1 MKQLFVDGVEI
12 DLFLPTR
19 AAGAAPP
26 CLVLVAGTG
35 WLGGLT
41 KPGFLPLNRMVARH
55 ATGTGYACAL
65 VFCRHR
71 CITETCGV
79 EVLSG
84 LGAAGALLGG
94 WQAAAAASVVAGLG
108 YAGVARALALAA
120 PAAAAAAAAL
130 AAVAMRGAA
139 ASRRRR
145 AAARGDALE
154 RAVADAAT
162 AWAHVRARAADLGV
176 DGGRLALGGYSSG
189 AQLALL
195 LALRL
200 PAPPRAVVLVS
211 GALLDVDEG
220 FHAAWDEPAPVELFR
235 VGKFARAVK
244 WIIDSFIDDILDTR
258 SPADRARASLPADV
272 GAARLRASRWR
283 VSLCANE
290 LAGFQPYQRAFFDH
304 GFQRLTTLLRAAD
317 ADLATCEIAGNHWT
331 LPLHIDDAFAALLPR
346 DLLDD

>member
-1 MKQLFVDGVEI
+1 MS
-12 DLFLPTR
+12 
-19 AAGAAPP
+19 
-26 CLVLVAGTG
+26 
-35 WLGGLT
+35 
-41 KPGFLPLNRMVARH
+41 
-55 ATGTGYACAL
+55 AT
-65 VFCRHR
+65 
-71 CITETCGV
+71 
-79 EVLSG
+79 
-84 LGAAGALLGG
+84 
-94 WQAAAAASVVAGLG
+94 
-108 YAGVARALALAA
+108 LAQ
-120 PAAAAAAAAL
+120 
-130 AAVAMRGAA
+130 
-139 ASRRRR
+139 S
-145 AAARGDALE
+145 
-154 RAVADAAT
+154 
-162 AWAHVRARAADLGV
+162 
-176 DGGRLALGGYSSG
+176 LGGYSSG

-200 PAPPRAVVLVS
+200 AKPPRAVVLVS

-220 FHAAWDEPAPVELFR
+220 FHAAWDEPAPLELFR